1 MQSKGVIAETSSVR
15 LVVDQH
21 SKYRQDTPEGFDWEQ
36 VINPKVAAIA
46 LNLVQDIK
54 DRRADWSLSGRRGTD
69 PDISGLQAA
78 LRIIARQA
86 VWCVQSEQQLLA
98 FDAKRRGS
106 RHADYLSADPRRELR
121 NVSVPTERA
130 AGVQSSRRGVSL
142 PLAGP

>member
-86 VWCVQSEQQLLA
+86 V
-98 FDAKRRGS
+98 DAKRRGS